1 MKTLSFGSFPLVHL
15 DKRDRQCIDS
25 YMIKNF
31 AKLLVMSATMGN
43 ANNGVRKY
51 RTPNVILNA
60 LKGSNSSSSSSNIIN
75 TNNLPNEN
83 TMNDNIR
90 AFQAFKEIYNAIGKD
105 PFYRDNIVYPIY
117 IEQKSETVNASH
129 GLDINYDYDFLLLTN
144 DLQKHQSLDELTYN
158 DDTTLSF
165 LLLKDLLYPLTKL
178 QNFER
183 MDRKE
188 IEDKRDLRMNF
199 VKFLEH
205 SKSKKMDPIIVF
217 EKIIQSVGKTLSTNR
232 LDRTSIDRNSLLNK
246 FVDTLHSSTSKET
259 NDRFNTNF
267 RNMFNKDGQLMS
279 ASKLIN
285 LTFNQIGDFTT
296 EPEDNLDDHN
306 DNYLKRQFNFTKTQE
321 FTSTL
326 QVLDSLLEF
335 NSLTIKDAYK
345 DANTISNK
353 IDLKTDE
360 GSFTV
365 DMDTFYNNLNSIYF
379 PDFIKDVSDKIQ
391 SQFDFIS
398 KFVPDPKI
406 SGNYNSNNTTN
417 ANNNKLLINERNQL
431 QATLD
436 LLMDYIHYTQDP
448 HSNKPGLIV
457 QHHDEIKK
465 QYTPGFNDN
474 DRYSGVMIN
483 GFNKVFIDDGFF
495 NFQATN
501 DYSELYN
508 KINSKIPSK
517 SMRLKDANK
526 FIDDLTNVNNLT
538 KMVNY
543 LEQSISN
550 IDNNIANFN
559 SMQHT
564 AMNTNNMASTK
575 YTNSNQ
581 LIDLLDFQKAF
592 SFIHADIVNFT
603 NKQNGEL
610 FANFIQSNKG
620 LLQNINEFVTMDH
633 TNPKL
638 QDNELFKTCE
648 MSLKE
653 LVAELVLYLKNKF
666 ENKDLSTEVLNS
678 IDKFFRTFEISIYN
692 IFDKRIT
699 KKIIKDFNSLNETNF
714 VKSNDTKINQN
725 PILKKIINDPNGLSN
740 LKTFILTEQVLIDF
754 YDITYYFDSL
764 KYKHGIIKNIVQR
777 LNNKENKINRALIRL
792 GLDNC
797 PVFIIGNS
805 NNIYLKMPDFLSLT
819 NSSFFQQIRK
829 EDLKNSCK
837 LKGLYNMWDEKA
849 MYDYIHTFKRNN
861 KDANSVFRGNSGNLN
876 SLQEVKNEIQNLQK
890 ANSTANPNQRK
901 ININSIK
908 KYQNQIKNYHNI
920 IKQNEY
926 NDNQLRRSVNNPLN
940 NLTNLNRMNNID
952 NGYNNQN
959 NQNAQNGY
967 NGYNAQNGYNR
978 PQNNQYNQYNQNRFN
993 NN

>member
-43 ANNGVRKY
+43 TTNGARKY
-51 RTPNVILNA
+51 RTPSVILNA
-60 LKGSNSSSSSSNIIN
+60 LKGNHTTGNRI
-75 TNNLPNEN
+75 LPNED

-117 IEQKSETVNASH
+117 IEQKSESINASH
-129 GLDINYDYDFLLLTN
+129 GLNINYDYDFLLLTN

-232 LDRTSIDRNSLLNK
+232 LDRTSIDRNTLLNK

-285 LTFNQIGDFTT
+285 LTFTQIGDFTT
-296 EPEDNLDDHN
+296 EPEDSLDGYN

-335 NSLTIKDAYK
+335 NSLTIADAYK

-353 IDLKTDE
+353 IDLKTEE
-360 GSFTV
+360 GTFTV
-365 DMDTFYNNLNSIYF
+365 DMDSFYNNLNSIYF
-379 PDFIKDVSDKIQ
+379 PDFIKDVSDQIQ
-391 SQFDFIS
+391 AQFDFIN
-398 KFVPDPKI
+398 KFDPSSMKNYDVNNVN
-406 SGNYNSNNTTN
+406 GNART
-417 ANNNKLLINERNQL
+417 NKLWLNEKNQL

-436 LLMDYIHYTQDP
+436 LLNEYIAYSNDP
-448 HSNKPGLIV
+448 HSNKPGLIIM
-457 QHHDEIKK
+457 HHDAIKK

-474 DRYSGVMIN
+474 ERYSGVMLN
-483 GFNKVFIDDGFF
+483 GFNKLFIEDSLF
-495 NFQATN
+495 NFHATN
-501 DYSELYN
+501 DYSDLYN
-508 KINSKIPSK
+508 KITSTVPSK
-517 SMRLKDANK
+517 SMLLKDANV
-526 FIDDLTNVNNLT
+526 FIDNLTNGNNLT

-543 LEQSISN
+543 LQQAISN
-550 IDNNIANFN
+550 LDNNINNSIAAFN
-559 SMQHT
+559 ATTINNTVNAVNST
-564 AMNTNNMASTK
+564 NTNIN
-575 YTNSNQ
+575 
-581 LIDLLDFQKAF
+581 LLDFQKAF

-610 FANFIQSNKG
+610 FASFIQNNKS
-620 LLQNINEFVTMDH
+620 LLQNVNEFITMEH
-633 TNPKL
+633 SNPKL
-638 QDNELFKTCE
+638 QDNDLFKTCE

-653 LVAELVLYLKNKF
+653 LVVELVYYIKTKITNS
-666 ENKDLSTEVLNS
+666 NLSQEALNT
-678 IDKFFRTFEISIYN
+678 IDKFFKNFEVSVYN

-699 KKIIKDFNSLNETNF
+699 KKIIKDYNSMNETNF
-714 VKSNDTKINQN
+714 VKSNDNIINQN
-725 PILKKIINDPNGLSN
+725 PILKKIISDQNGLSN

-829 EDLKNSCK
+829 EDLKNSCR

-849 MYDYIHTFKRNN
+849 MYDYISTFKRTNIVPSN
-861 KDANSVFRGNSGNLN
+861 AFRGNSGNLN
-876 SLQEVKNEIQNLQK
+876 SLATVRAEIDKLQK
-890 ANSTANPNQRK
+890 INQNTNDKK
-901 ININSIK
+901 IRERNKNLINKYNAQIK
-908 KYQNQIKNYHNI
+908 KHDEIMNQNRHTNSMIN
-920 IKQNEY
+920 
-926 NDNQLRRSVNNPLN
+926 RSVNNPLN
-940 NLTNLNRMNNID
+940 HLNNLNRLNGTIDQNNNTNNGNTGYNNNNNANNANNAN
-952 NGYNNQN
+952 NGYNN
-959 NQNAQNGY
+959 NQ
-967 NGYNAQNGYNR
+967 R
-978 PQNNQYNQYNQNRFN
+978 FNRFN
-993 NN
+993 NFNLRNN

>member
-43 ANNGVRKY
+43 ATNGVRKY

-60 LKGSNSSSSSSNIIN
+60 LKGNNSSNSIIN
-75 TNNLPNEN
+75 TNNLPSES

-232 LDRTSIDRNSLLNK
+232 LDRTSIDRNTLLNK

-296 EPEDNLDDHN
+296 EPEDSLDDHN

-335 NSLTIKDAYK
+335 NSLTIADAYK

-353 IDLKTDE
+353 INLKTDE
-360 GSFTV
+360 GNFTV

-406 SGNYNSNNTTN
+406 SGNYNSNITTN

-431 QATLD
+431 QATLN

-448 HSNKPGLIV
+448 HSNRPGLIV
-457 QHHDEIKK
+457 QHHDAIKK

-474 DRYSGVMIN
+474 DRYSGVMLN
-483 GFNKVFIDDGFF
+483 GFNKVFINDGLF

-508 KINSKIPSK
+508 KITSTIPSK

-543 LEQSISN
+543 LDQSISN

-559 SMQHT
+559 SIQHI
-564 AMNTNNMASTK
+564 AMNTNNTTSTSN
-575 YTNSNQ
+575 TSNNQ
-581 LIDLLDFQKAF
+581 LINLLDFQKAF
-592 SFIHADIVNFT
+592 SFIHADIINFT
-603 NKQNGEL
+603 NKQNGEI
-610 FANFIQSNKG
+610 FANFIQSNKP

-653 LVAELVLYLKNKF
+653 LVAELMQYLKNKF

-678 IDKFFRTFEISIYN
+678 IDKFFKTFEISIYN

-725 PILKKIINDPNGLSN
+725 PILKRIINDPNGLSN
-740 LKTFILTEQVLIDF
+740 LKTFILTEQVLLDF

-849 MYDYIHTFKRNN
+849 MYDYIHMFKRNN
-861 KDANSVFRGNSGNLN
+861 KDANSAFRGNSGNLN
-876 SLQEVKNEIQNLQK
+876 SLQEVRNEISRLQK
-890 ANSTANPNQRK
+890 ANNTANPNQRK
-901 ININSIK
+901 NNINSIK

-920 IKQNEY
+920 NKQNEY

-940 NLTNLNRMNNID
+940 NLNNLNRMNNID
-952 NGYNNQN
+952 NINTNNTNNNAQNGYGYNNQN
-959 NQNAQNGY
+959 RYGF
-967 NGYNAQNGYNR
+967 
-978 PQNNQYNQYNQNRFN
+978 NQNRPRFN
-993 NN
+993 N